1 MVNRS
6 ISPRTRAAVLD
17 RDGHQCSYC
26 GSTDNLTIDHII
38 PVAHGGLSII
48 ENLRTLCGHCN
59 TSKGS
64 GDRPVTVSSE
74 KYYVRTNRRVLSHI
88 KGDLFRMTR
97 DELAQAL
104 EEYPEKLRVAL
115 LRQYQATIKLEE
127 ARVDLGAPPSIQG
140 DDDFDYNVERAK
152 IEKSIRAN
160 PPAYDLPSRPS
171 ESAIQNALLASIEYA
186 ELQRKRKESRSR
198 IPYTRDESILKARE
212 EKLIEAFRR

>member
-1 MVNRS
+1 
-6 ISPRTRAAVLD
+6 
-17 RDGHQCSYC
+17 
-26 GSTDNLTIDHII
+26 
-38 PVAHGGLSII
+38 
-48 ENLRTLCGHCN
+48 
-59 TSKGS
+59 
-64 GDRPVTVSSE
+64 
-74 KYYVRTNRRVLSHI
+74 
-88 KGDLFRMTR
+88 MTR

-104 EEYPEKLRVAL
+104 EEYPEKLREAL

-171 ESAIQNALLASIEYA
+171 ESAIQNALLASTEYA
-186 ELQRKRKESRSR
+186 ELQRTQKESRSR

-212 EKLIEAFRR
+212 EKALADIDVEVLRRTFEAYRILADIMRLNVTPTKTTVMQYQKKNPTLFQKLIEAFRR